1 MPYLTPPAYPTVLPF
16 IDPLAIPAAQPLT
29 TSFQVENYFAEQ
41 PSGRHLLHVLPQRVS
56 AQNRQAPHGPAAGR
70 STLGNLREAPSGRG
84 LVQDALSDV
93 SSSQG
98 PEIRGEVEL
107 SSEASGDESSRWDDS
122 DAQSRL
128 PYTASPGAYETTDA
142 ASVYRSSEAGESGIY
157 RQAAAAA
164 PNSATAAEDQRATFG
179 VRGLTES
186 DFDVSEGSEVDS
198 RVPYGSE
205 LTYGHDTAAGGSSVY
220 AMSYGERASGAPW
233 SRVPGQQQET
243 LQQHGSSQSSF
254 ASRTGYSEYT
264 ASSLAG
270 RPLVGQGS
278 WRMNSPAA
286 RVQSE
291 VHVSSHPPPIP
302 PGSSG
307 ESSDPGALM
316 RQSGQRFERNDSRQS
331 DDSEFGATWLE
342 NRAHTRRYDAQGRS

>member
-1 MPYLTPPAYPTVLPF
+1 MTG
-16 IDPLAIPAAQPLT
+16 
-29 TSFQVENYFAEQ
+29 FQVENYFAEQ
-41 PSGRHLLHVLPQRVS
+41 PTGRHLLHVLPQRVS
-56 AQNRQAPHGPAAGR
+56 TQNRQAPRGPAAGR

-98 PEIRGEVEL
+98 PEIRGEGRGGGGVGLEVDL

-128 PYTASPGAYETTDA
+128 PYTASPGVYQTTDA
-142 ASVYRSSEAGESGIY
+142 ASVYRSSEGGESGIY

-164 PNSATAAEDQRATFG
+164 PNSATAAENQRATFG

-220 AMSYGERASGAPW
+220 AMSHGERASGAPW

-264 ASSLAG
+264 TSSLAG
-270 RPLVGQGS
+270 RQLVGQGS

-286 RVQSE
+286 RVQSG
-291 VHVSSHPPPIP
+291 VQVSSHPPPIP

-316 RQSGQRFERNDSRQS
+316 RQPGQRFERNDSRQS